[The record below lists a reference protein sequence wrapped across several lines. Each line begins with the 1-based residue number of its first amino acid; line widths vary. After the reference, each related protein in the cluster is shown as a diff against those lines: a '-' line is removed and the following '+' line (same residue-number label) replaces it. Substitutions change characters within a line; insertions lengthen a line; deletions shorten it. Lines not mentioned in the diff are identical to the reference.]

1 VRVVSASCEDIATET
16 IEPGLED
23 APVLPQFAEPEFSTS
38 VRMTFYQPTYNS
50 SLKKIILH
58 VIDAERPIHEE
69 PLIRRIAREHGFQR
83 SGRQI
88 RERVLAVADAERTR
102 TQEGV
107 GHFYWPGGMEDN
119 PVRFARSEGR
129 DEDVRKL
136 DYICT
141 EELREILR
149 KSNDDGTYIA
159 FSQALGIGRLT
170 QQMRDR
176 LDLVRSQRGE

>member
-1 VRVVSASCEDIATET
+1 
-16 IEPGLED
+16 
-23 APVLPQFAEPEFSTS
+23 
-38 VRMTFYQPTYNS
+38 
-50 SLKKIILH
+50 
-58 VIDAERPIHEE
+58 
-69 PLIRRIAREHGFQR
+69 
-83 SGRQI
+83 
-88 RERVLAVADAERTR
+88 
-102 TQEGV
+102 
-107 GHFYWPGGMEDN
+107 MEDN